1 MHTFFADGMVK
12 IHLPW
17 VAEPFLALLH
27 RSLFLFFAGLAIS
40 LFNINQSVFRTVIWW
55 IGIFSTLY
63 GWITVMPIFLHD
75 SPYYAPLSSLSW
87 SIHNFMPYTLFSLLA
102 YIISGRF
109 GSPQT
114 WERFL
119 NLSKRYGDRMADGVW
134 KAAEETALEQ
144 SSEIVFGTLNW
155 TIGALSEDDTL
166 ENFFEAIPGLLI

>member
-1 MHTFFADGMVK
+1 
-12 IHLPW
+12 
-17 VAEPFLALLH
+17 
-27 RSLFLFFAGLAIS
+27 
-40 LFNINQSVFRTVIWW
+40 
-55 IGIFSTLY
+55 
-63 GWITVMPIFLHD
+63 
-75 SPYYAPLSSLSW
+75 
-87 SIHNFMPYTLFSLLA
+87 MPYTLFSLLA

-144 SSEIVFGTLNW
+144 SSEIVFGTLNC